1 MKRKIFDQLKII
13 FQKYFYNTKIIF
25 TEKTSAKNIKQWDS
39 LAQIGLIIL
48 IEKKFKIR
56 FSINEVEKLK
66 NIGDMVDLIY
76 EKNKKK

>member
-13 FQKYFYNTKIIF
+13 FQKYFCNTRIIF
-25 TEKTSAKNIKQWDS
+25 TKKTSAKNIKQWDS

>member
-13 FQKYFYNTKIIF
+13 FKKYFNNTKIII

>member
-1 MKRKIFDQLKII
+1 MKRKIFHQLKII
-13 FQKYFYNTKIIF
+13 FKKYFNNTKIII

-66 NIGDMVDLIY
+66 NIGDMADLIY

>member
-13 FQKYFYNTKIIF
+13 FRKYFNNTKIII

>member
-1 MKRKIFDQLKII
+1 MKRKIFHQLKII
-13 FQKYFYNTKIIF
+13 FQKYFYNTKIII

-66 NIGDMVDLIY
+66 NIGDMADLIY